1 MVSNAEMFLN
11 DEAEPNS
18 AASEWDMSDAPA
30 FNVEDFQIP
39 SETDVRNTEEARNY
53 EKRERAL
60 EDELYL
66 IADRRAN
73 GIMNIGDEF
82 VKTMKSIEH
91 PLAGRM
97 ENNIDDIYRGKKAT
111 GRATLESL
119 FTYVDSMFPSP
130 YSEEER
136 NAKKV
141 GDSEDEFRRASIR
154 EGQVTGDSIDDLAKT
169 FTMDG
174 SENDLYIASQL
185 KNLGQGTFDH
195 SSALLKAI
203 IDYANKPN
211 GENRSQLYKTQS
223 DHERV
228 LSNSLFNIAETFD
241 RSKTQAGRRMFEP
254 TVELATT
261 MTRSSEEYFEGIM
274 KYLKF
279 KIDNSNTEKPEE
291 VSPNAAAFVDALP
304 GDVIS

>member
-39 SETDVRNTEEARNY
+39 SEVDVKNSEEARNY

-82 VKTMKSIEH
+82 VKTMRSVEH

-97 ENNIDDIYRGKKAT
+97 GNNIDDIYSSKKAT

-119 FTYVDSMFPSP
+119 FTYIDSMYPSP
-130 YSEEER
+130 YDEEER

-141 GDSEDEFRRASIR
+141 GDTEDEFRRASIR
-154 EGQVTGDSIDDLAKT
+154 EGQMTGDSIDELAKT
-169 FTMDG
+169 FMIDG
-174 SENDLYIASQL
+174 SENDMYIAGQL

-203 IDYANKPN
+203 IEYANKPN
-211 GENRSQLYKTQS
+211 SDSRSQLYKTQS

-254 TVELATT
+254 TVELATS

-279 KIDNSNTEKPEE
+279 KIDNSNVEKPEE
-291 VSPNAAAFVDALP
+291 TGPSVSPFLDALP